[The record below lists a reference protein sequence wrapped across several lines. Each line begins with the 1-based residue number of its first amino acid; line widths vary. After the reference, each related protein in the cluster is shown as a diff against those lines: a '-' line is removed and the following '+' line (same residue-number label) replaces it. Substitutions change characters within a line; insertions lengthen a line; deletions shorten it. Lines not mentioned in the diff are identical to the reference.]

1 MRSSTPLKRRHQ
13 ALATL
18 PLTAAVS
25 AALSATATLMP
36 SVAMAQLEEVVVTAR
51 ARAESLQDVPATV
64 TAFTEGQ
71 IENMGV
77 ERAEDFVYMTPGVT
91 FVNTVEVGDSS
102 LSIRG
107 INGARDAETN
117 FAFIVDGILYTNP
130 SAFNRE
136 YPDLAQIE
144 VLKGPQGAL
153 YGRSAAAGA
162 VIMSTKR
169 PTQEMEGS
177 IKVGAAEYG
186 TVYGTAT
193 IAGPLGSDVAG
204 RLTVTSRKTDGFLEN
219 VYLNDDVVNDYEET
233 AVSGRLVFDP
243 TDTLSIDTKIRYS
256 EVSAASIA
264 FNAAFEI
271 PFFVG
276 FIDAG
281 GLGDLGVVPT
291 AAAINVNDFDFVYSP
306 NVDPENEQDTLE
318 VSVKIDKQFDSGTL
332 TAWALYSDQDQ
343 YFLADGTSGSF
354 GFYNNLAT
362 CQESA
367 AARSVFA
374 GDGTPMAQPQFNLGG
389 TPDSWLFGPYTP
401 TTCDGYQYQERNQR
415 DISFQLQW
423 TSDADQRLRWQAG
436 MYFLNIDRRVGVAQL
451 EDDGRAQLPR
461 SFVNELTDALVLDDF
476 ETTVLSGFGSINY
489 DITDRMELSFAL
501 RYDIED
507 REVSNAVPS
516 PAEGNV
522 STRID
527 YCGAFFESGCTLNGV
542 PLGGTPWN
550 PAFIDLDTG
559 AVSARVADRSKAF
572 DAIQPKLSLSYDL
585 SENTTLFGS
594 WGVGFKT
601 GGFNNLGGTEIISLF
616 LVNPDGLPVAP
627 PEIYDEET
635 SSSFE
640 VGFRSTLLDGNLQ
653 LNAAAYHTEVDD
665 MQFFEFYVGPFGLL
679 RTVES
684 IDEVTIQGFEVG
696 ASWQMTDGL
705 RLDAGYS
712 TVDGEI
718 DAMTV
723 RPYVVGNDVPN
734 AADFTAN
741 VALTW
746 DQNFGDLNLMARI
759 EYAYQGDT
767 FYHVVQGGDLDSPNG
782 FGNFEVPAV
791 LFGGLPTSF
800 GPRDISSYGVETGA
814 AGSSAD
820 YGTLGGTQVD
830 GYGITNLRVSVGG
843 ERWRVTAFARNLF
856 DEEYIAEVIMA
867 PEFGGAFVTPGAYRT
882 AGVEFQWDF

>member
-1 MRSSTPLKRRHQ
+1 MRSFTPLKRRHK

-25 AALSATATLMP
+25 AAISATATLMP

-77 ERAEDFVYMTPGVT
+77 ARAEDFVYMTPGVT
-91 FVNTVEVGDSS
+91 FVNSVEVGDSQ
-102 LSIRG
+102 LAIRG

-177 IKVGAAEYG
+177 VRVGGAEYG

-219 VYLNDDVVNDYEET
+219 VYLDDDVVNDYEEN
-233 AVSGRLVFDP
+233 AVSGRIVFDP

-256 EVSAASIA
+256 KVSAASIS
-264 FNAAFEI
+264 FNAAFEL

-276 FIDAG
+276 ALDGLQDFGVDPSAASID
-281 GLGDLGVVPT
+281 
-291 AAAINVNDFDFVYSP
+291 VNDFEWVYSP

-318 VSVKIDKQFDSGTL
+318 VSVKVDQQFDSGTL

-343 YFLADGTSGSF
+343 YFLADGTSGAF
-354 GFYNNLAT
+354 GFYNNLGH
-362 CQESA
+362 CQQTA
-367 AARSVFA
+367 AERSLFL
-374 GDGTPMAQPQFNLGG
+374 GDGTPMQQPTFNLAGFSPAG
-389 TPDSWLFGPYTP
+389 NPFFPPYSP

-451 EDDGRAQLPR
+451 EDDGRTSLPR

-516 PAEGNV
+516 PADGYV
-522 STRID
+522 STNIN
-527 YCGAFFESGCTLNGV
+527 YCGTFFEGGCTLNGA

-550 PAFIDLDTG
+550 PAFIDLSTG
-559 AVSARVADRSKAF
+559 AVSTRVADRSEEF
-572 DAIQPKLSLSYDL
+572 DAIQPKISLTYDL

-601 GGFNNLGGTEIISLF
+601 GGFNNLGGTETISLF

-627 PEIYDEET
+627 PEIYEEET

-679 RTVES
+679 RTVEG

-696 ASWQMTDGL
+696 ASWQMTDSL

-712 TVDGEI
+712 TIDGEI

-723 RPYVVGNDVPN
+723 RPYVAGNDVPN
-734 AADFTAN
+734 APEFTAN
-741 VALTW
+741 LALTW
-746 DQNFGDLNLMARI
+746 DQNFGDLNVLARI
-759 EYAYQGDT
+759 EYAYQGDV
-767 FYHVVQGGDLDSPNG
+767 FYHVVQGSDLDVPKSYDFEGLPY
-782 FGNFEVPAV
+782 EVPAV
-791 LFGGLPTSF
+791 LFGGLATSY
-800 GPRDISSYGVETGA
+800 SKTK
-814 AGSSAD
+814 
-820 YGTLGGTQVD
+820 VD
-830 GYGITNLRVSVGG
+830 AYGITNLRVGIGG
-843 ERWRVTAFARNLF
+843 EGWRVTAFARNLF
-856 DEEYIAEVIMA
+856 DEEYVGEVIMA
-867 PEFGGAFVTPGAYRT
+867 PEFGGAFVTPGTYRT
-882 AGVEFQWDF
+882 AGVEVQWDF

>member
-1 MRSSTPLKRRHQ
+1 MSRCTPRNRRRH
-13 ALATL
+13 AMATL
-18 PLTAAVS
+18 PITAAVS
-25 AALSATATLMP
+25 TALSGAALLMP
-36 SVAMAQLEEVVVTAR
+36 SVAFAQLEEVVVTAR

-64 TAFTEGQ
+64 TAFTAGQ

-77 ERAEDFVYMTPGVT
+77 ARAEDFVYMTPGVT
-91 FVNTVEVGDSS
+91 FVNSVEVGDSQ
-102 LSIRG
+102 LAIRG

-117 FAFIVDGILYTNP
+117 FAFIVDGVLYTNP

-169 PTQEMEGS
+169 PTQEREGS
-177 IKVGAAEYG
+177 IKIGAAEYG
-186 TVYGTAT
+186 TMYGTAT

-219 VYLNDDVVNDYEET
+219 VYLNDDVVNNYEET
-233 AVSGRLVFDP
+233 AVSARIVMDP
-243 TDTLSIDTKIRYS
+243 TDTLSIDTKLRYS

-264 FNAAFEI
+264 FNAAFEL

-276 FIDAG
+276 A
-281 GLGDLGVVPT
+281 LEGVTGFGVDNT
-291 AAAINVNDFDFVYSP
+291 AASIDVNDFEWVYSP
-306 NVDPENEQDTLE
+306 NVDPENEQETVE
-318 VSVKIDKQFDSGTL
+318 FSVKIDKQFESGTL

-343 YFLADGTSGSF
+343 YFLADGTSGAF
-354 GFYNNLAT
+354 GFYDALGH
-362 CQESA
+362 CQQSA
-367 AARSVFA
+367 AERSLFLGDNTA
-374 GDGTPMAQPQFNLGG
+374 MQQPTFNLDGTAAGRFL
-389 TPDSWLFGPYTP
+389 SPYSP
-401 TTCDGYQYQERNQR
+401 TRCDGYQYQERNQR

-451 EDDGRAQLPR
+451 EDDGRAELPR
-461 SFVNELTDALVLDDF
+461 SFINELTDALVLDDF

-489 DITDRMELSFAL
+489 DITDRMELSLAL

-507 REVSNAVPS
+507 REVRNAVPS
-516 PAEGNV
+516 PADGYV
-522 STRID
+522 STNIN
-527 YCGAFFESGCTLNGV
+527 YCGQFFEGGCTLNGA

-550 PAFIDLDTG
+550 PAFIDLESG
-559 AVSARVADRSKAF
+559 AVSARVADRSEEF
-572 DAIQPKLSLSYDL
+572 DAIQPKISLTYDL
-585 SENTTLFGS
+585 SDSTTLFGS

-601 GGFNNLGGTEIISLF
+601 GGFNNLGGTETISLF

-627 PEIYDEET
+627 PEIYEEET

-640 VGFRSTLLDGNLQ
+640 VGFRSTLFNGNLQ

-679 RTVES
+679 RTVEG
-684 IDEVTIQGFEVG
+684 IDEVTIQGFEIG
-696 ASWQMTDGL
+696 GSWQMTDGL

-712 TVDGEI
+712 TIDGEI

-723 RPYVVGNDVPN
+723 RPYVAGNDVPN
-734 AADFTAN
+734 APEFTAN

-746 DQNFGDLNLMARI
+746 DQDFGNLNLLARI
-759 EYAYQGDT
+759 EYAYQGDV
-767 FYHVVQGGDLDSPNG
+767 FYHVVQGGDLDVPKSYDFEGLPY
-782 FGNFEVPAV
+782 EVPAV
-791 LFGGLPTSF
+791 LFGGLATSY
-800 GPRDISSYGVETGA
+800 SKTK
-814 AGSSAD
+814 
-820 YGTLGGTQVD
+820 VD
-830 GYGITNLRVSVGG
+830 AYGITNLRVGIGSD
-843 ERWRVTAFARNLF
+843 RWRITAFARNLF
-856 DEEYIAEVIMA
+856 DEEYVGEVIMA
-867 PEFGGAFVTPGAYRT
+867 PEFGGAFVTPGTYRT

>member
-1 MRSSTPLKRRHQ
+1 MRSSTPLNRRRQ
-13 ALATL
+13 LLATL
-18 PLTAAVS
+18 PLSAAVS
-25 AALSATATLMP
+25 AALSTSALLLP
-36 SVAMAQLEEVVVTAR
+36 SVASAQLEEVVVTAR

-77 ERAEDFVYMTPGVT
+77 ARAEDFVYMTPGVT
-91 FVNTVEVGDSS
+91 FVNSVEVGDSQ
-102 LSIRG
+102 LAIRG

-117 FAFIVDGILYTNP
+117 FAFIVDGVLYTNP

-186 TVYGTAT
+186 TMYGTAT

-233 AVSGRLVFDP
+233 AVSGRIVFDP

-256 EVSAASIA
+256 EVSAASIS
-264 FNAAFEI
+264 FNAAFEL

-276 FIDAG
+276 A
-281 GLGDLGVVPT
+281 LEGVTGFGVDNT
-291 AAAINVNDFDFVYSP
+291 AASIDVNDFEWVYSP

-318 VSVKIDKQFDSGTL
+318 VSVKVDKEFDTGTL

-343 YFLADGTSGSF
+343 YFLADGTSGAF
-354 GFYNNLAT
+354 GFYDNLGH
-362 CQESA
+362 CQQSA
-367 AARSVFA
+367 ADRSIFN
-374 GDGTPMAQPQFNLGG
+374 GDSTPMQQPTFNLDGTAAGRFLP
-389 TPDSWLFGPYTP
+389 PYSP

-476 ETTVLSGFGSINY
+476 ETTVLSAFGSVNY

-516 PAEGNV
+516 PADGYV
-522 STRID
+522 STNID
-527 YCGAFFESGCTLNGV
+527 YCGTFFEGGCTLNGA

-550 PAFIDLDTG
+550 PAFIDLSTG
-559 AVSARVADRSKAF
+559 AVSARVADRSEEF
-572 DAIQPKLSLSYDL
+572 DAIQPKLSLTYDL
-585 SENTTLFGS
+585 TENTTLFGS

-601 GGFNNLGGTEIISLF
+601 GGFNNLGGTETISLF

-627 PEIYDEET
+627 PEIYEEET

-679 RTVES
+679 RTVEG

-696 ASWQMTDGL
+696 ATWQMTDGL

-712 TVDGEI
+712 TIDGEI

-723 RPYVVGNDVPN
+723 RPYVAGNDVPN
-734 AADFTAN
+734 APEFTAN
-741 VALTW
+741 LALTW
-746 DQNFGDLNLMARI
+746 DQNFGDLNVMARI
-759 EYAYQGDT
+759 EYAYQGDV
-767 FYHVVQGGDLDSPNG
+767 FYHVVQGSDLDVPKSYDFEGLPY
-782 FGNFEVPAV
+782 EVPAV
-791 LFGGLPTSF
+791 LFGGLATSY
-800 GPRDISSYGVETGA
+800 SKTK
-814 AGSSAD
+814 
-820 YGTLGGTQVD
+820 VD
-830 GYGITNLRVSVGG
+830 AYGITNLRVGVGG
-843 ERWRVTAFARNLF
+843 ERWKVTAFARNLF
-856 DEEYIAEVIMA
+856 DEEYVGEVIMA
-867 PEFGGAFVTPGAYRT
+867 PEFGGAFVTPGTYRT

>member
-1 MRSSTPLKRRHQ
+1 MRSSTPLNRRRQ
-13 ALATL
+13 LLATL
-18 PLTAAVS
+18 PLSAAVS
-25 AALSATATLMP
+25 AALSTSALLLP
-36 SVAMAQLEEVVVTAR
+36 SVASAQLEEVVVTAR

-77 ERAEDFVYMTPGVT
+77 ERAEDFIYMTPGVT

-117 FAFIVDGILYTNP
+117 FAFIVDGVLYTNP

-144 VLKGPQGAL
+144 ILKGPQGAL

-186 TVYGTAT
+186 TMYGTAT

-233 AVSGRLVFDP
+233 AVSGRIVFDP

-264 FNAAFEI
+264 FNAAFEL

-276 FIDAG
+276 A
-281 GLGDLGVVPT
+281 LEGVTGFGVDNT
-291 AAAINVNDFDFVYSP
+291 AASIDVNDFEWVYSP

-318 VSVKIDKQFDSGTL
+318 VSVKVDKEFDTGTL

-343 YFLADGTSGSF
+343 YFLADGTSGAF
-354 GFYNNLAT
+354 GFYDNLGH
-362 CQESA
+362 CQQSA
-367 AARSVFA
+367 AARSLFL
-374 GDGTPMAQPQFNLGG
+374 GDNTPMQQPTFNLDGTAAGRFLP
-389 TPDSWLFGPYTP
+389 PYSP

-489 DITDRMELSFAL
+489 DITDRMELSFAV

-516 PAEGNV
+516 PAEGNF

-527 YCGAFFESGCTLNGV
+527 YCGIFFEGGCTLNGT

-550 PAFIDLDTG
+550 PAFIDLSTG
-559 AVSARVADRSKAF
+559 AVSARVADRSEEF
-572 DAIQPKLSLSYDL
+572 DAIQPKISLSYDL
-585 SENTTLFGS
+585 SDNTTLFGS

-627 PEIYDEET
+627 PEIYEEET
-635 SSSFE
+635 SNSFE
-640 VGFRSTLLDGNLQ
+640 VGFRSTLLNGNLQ

-734 AADFTAN
+734 AAEFTAN
-741 VALTW
+741 LALTW
-746 DQNFGDLNLMARI
+746 DQNFGDLNLMARL
-759 EYAYQGDT
+759 EYAYQGDI
-767 FYHVVQGGDLDSPNG
+767 FYHVVQGSDLDVPKSYDFEGLPY
-782 FGNFEVPAV
+782 EVPAM
-791 LFGGLPTSF
+791 LFGGLATSY
-800 GPRDISSYGVETGA
+800 SKTK
-814 AGSSAD
+814 
-820 YGTLGGTQVD
+820 VD
-830 GYGITNLRVSVGG
+830 GYGITNLRVGVGG

-856 DEEYIAEVIMA
+856 DEEYVAEVIMA

>member
-1 MRSSTPLKRRHQ
+1 MRSCTPRNRRQ
-13 ALATL
+13 YAMATL
-18 PLTAAVS
+18 PITAAVS
-25 AALSATATLMP
+25 AALSGAALLMP
-36 SVAMAQLEEVVVTAR
+36 SVASAQLEEVVVTAR

-64 TAFTEGQ
+64 TAFTAGQ
-71 IENMGV
+71 IENMGIA
-77 ERAEDFVYMTPGVT
+77 RAEDFVYMTPGVT
-91 FVNTVEVGDSS
+91 FVNSVEVGDSQ
-102 LSIRG
+102 LAIRG

-117 FAFIVDGILYTNP
+117 FAFIVDGVLYTNP

-186 TVYGTAT
+186 TMYGTAT

-233 AVSGRLVFDP
+233 SVSARIVMDP
-243 TDTLSIDTKIRYS
+243 TDTLSIDTKLRYS

-264 FNAAFEI
+264 FNAAFEL

-276 FIDAG
+276 A
-281 GLGDLGVVPT
+281 LEGVTGFGVDNT
-291 AAAINVNDFDFVYSP
+291 AASVDVNDFEWVYSP
-306 NVDPENEQDTLE
+306 NVDPENEQETVE
-318 VSVKIDKQFDSGTL
+318 FSIKVDKQLESGTL

-343 YFLADGTSGSF
+343 YFLADGTSGAF
-354 GFYNNLAT
+354 GFYDALGH
-362 CQESA
+362 CQQSA
-367 AARSVFA
+367 ADRSLFLGDNTA
-374 GDGTPMAQPQFNLGG
+374 MQQPTFNLDGTAAGRFLP
-389 TPDSWLFGPYTP
+389 PYSP

-415 DISFQLQW
+415 DISFQLQY

-476 ETTVLSGFGSINY
+476 ETTVLSGFGSINF
-489 DITDRMELSFAL
+489 DVTDRMELSLAL

-507 REVSNAVPS
+507 REVRNAVPS
-516 PAEGNV
+516 PADGNV
-522 STRID
+522 STNIN
-527 YCGAFFESGCTLNGV
+527 YCSTFFEGGCTLNGV

-550 PAFIDLDTG
+550 PAFIDLSTG
-559 AVSARVADRSKAF
+559 AVSARVADRSEEF
-572 DAIQPKLSLSYDL
+572 DAVQPKVSLTYDL
-585 SENTTLFGS
+585 SDSTTLFGS

-601 GGFNNLGGTEIISLF
+601 GGFNNLGGTETISLF

-627 PEIYDEET
+627 PEVYEEET

-640 VGFRSTLLDGNLQ
+640 VGFRSTLFNGNLQ

-679 RTVES
+679 RTVEG
-684 IDEVTIQGFEVG
+684 IDEVTIQGFEIG
-696 ASWQMTDGL
+696 GSWQMTDGL

-712 TVDGEI
+712 TIDGEI

-723 RPYVVGNDVPN
+723 RPYVAGNEVPN
-734 AADFTAN
+734 APEFTAN
-741 VALTW
+741 LALTW
-746 DQNFGDLNLMARI
+746 DQDFGNLNLLARI
-759 EYAYQGDT
+759 EYAYQGDV
-767 FYHVVQGGDLDSPNG
+767 FYHVVQGGDLDVPKSYDFEGLPY
-782 FGNFEVPAV
+782 EVPAV
-791 LFGGLPTSF
+791 LFGGLGTSF
-800 GPRDISSYGVETGA
+800 SKTK
-814 AGSSAD
+814 
-820 YGTLGGTQVD
+820 VD
-830 GYGITNLRVSVGG
+830 AYGITNLRVGIGSD
-843 ERWRVTAFARNLF
+843 RWRVTAFARNLF
-856 DEEYIAEVIMA
+856 DEEYVGEVIMA
-867 PEFGGAFVTPGAYRT
+867 PEFGGAFVTPGTYRT

>member
-1 MRSSTPLKRRHQ
+1 MRSCIPTHRRRQ
-13 ALATL
+13 VLATL
-18 PLTAAVS
+18 PITAAVS
-25 AALSATATLMP
+25 AALSTAALLMP
-36 SVAMAQLEEVVVTAR
+36 SVASAQLEEVVVTAR

-64 TAFTEGQ
+64 TAFTAGQ
-71 IENMGV
+71 IANMGV
-77 ERAEDFVYMTPGVT
+77 ERAEDFIYMTPGVT

-117 FAFIVDGILYTNP
+117 FAFIVDGVLYTNP

-169 PTQEMEGS
+169 PTQEFEGS
-177 IKVGAAEYG
+177 VKVGAAEYG

-193 IAGPLGSDVAG
+193 IAGSLGSDTAG
-204 RLTVTSRKTDGFLEN
+204 RLTLTHRATDGFLEN
-219 VYLNDDVVNDYEET
+219 VYLNDDVVNDYSET
-233 AVSGRLVFDP
+233 AMSARIVMDP
-243 TDTLSIDTKIRYS
+243 TDTLSIDAKLRYS

-264 FNAAFEI
+264 FNAAYEVPI
-271 PFFVG
+271 FVG
-276 FIDAG
+276 ALAG
-281 GLGDLGVVPT
+281 LTGFGVDNT
-291 AAAINVNDFDFVYSP
+291 AASIDVNDFEFVYSP
-306 NVDPENEQDTLE
+306 NVDPENEQETVE
-318 VSVKIDKQFDSGTL
+318 FSVKVDKQFDSGTM

-343 YFLADGTSGSF
+343 YFLADGTSGAF
-354 GFYNNLAT
+354 GFYDNLSH

-367 AARSVFA
+367 AARSLFL
-374 GDGTPMAQPQFNLGG
+374 GDNTPMQQPTFNLDGTAAGRFLP
-389 TPDSWLFGPYTP
+389 PYSP

-423 TSDADQRLRWQAG
+423 TSNADQRLRWQAG

-451 EDDGRAQLPR
+451 EDNGSGQLPR
-461 SFVNELTDALVLDDF
+461 SFVNQFTDALVLDDF

-489 DITDRMELSFAL
+489 DITDRMELSVAL
-501 RYDIED
+501 RYDVED
-507 REVSNAVPS
+507 REVTNAVPS
-516 PAEGNV
+516 PADGYV
-522 STRID
+522 STRIN
-527 YCGAFFESGCTLNGV
+527 YCGAFFEGGCTLNGA

-550 PAFIDLDTG
+550 PAFIDLETG
-559 AVSARVADRSKAF
+559 AVSARVDKRSEEF
-572 DAIQPKLSLSYDL
+572 DALQPKISLSYDL
-585 SENTTLFGS
+585 SDNTTLFGS

-653 LNAAAYHTEVDD
+653 LNAAAFHTEVDD

-705 RLDAGYS
+705 RVDAGYS
-712 TVDGEI
+712 TIDGEI
-718 DAMTV
+718 YAMTV
-723 RPYVVGNDVPN
+723 RPYVAGNDVPN
-734 AADFTAN
+734 AAEFTAN
-741 VALTW
+741 LALTW
-746 DQNFGDLNLMARI
+746 DQNIGNLNLMARI
-759 EYAYQGDT
+759 EYAYQGDIS
-767 FYHVVQGGDLDSPNG
+767 YHVVQGSDLDVPKSYDFEGLPY
-782 FGNFEVPAV
+782 EVPAM
-791 LFGGLPTSF
+791 LFGGIGTSF
-800 GPRDISSYGVETGA
+800 SKTK
-814 AGSSAD
+814 
-820 YGTLGGTQVD
+820 VD
-830 GYGITNLRVSVGG
+830 GYGITNLRVGIGG

-882 AGVEFQWDF
+882 AGVEVQWDF

>member
-1 MRSSTPLKRRHQ
+1 MRSTPLSRRRQ
-13 ALATL
+13 ALATI

-25 AALSATATLMP
+25 AALSTSALLLPSTA
-36 SVAMAQLEEVVVTAR
+36 SAQLEEVVVTAR

-71 IENMGV
+71 IQNMGV

-117 FAFIVDGILYTNP
+117 FAFIVDGVLYTNP

-193 IAGPLGSDVAG
+193 IAGPLGDDIAG

-219 VYLNDDVVNDYEET
+219 IYLNDDVVNDYEET
-233 AVSGRLVFDP
+233 AISGRLVFDP
-243 TDTLSIDTKIRYS
+243 TDTLSIDTKIRFS
-256 EVSAASIA
+256 KVSAASIA
-264 FNAAFEI
+264 FNAAFEL

-276 FIDAG
+276 ALDGLQAFGVDPSAASID
-281 GLGDLGVVPT
+281 
-291 AAAINVNDFDFVYSP
+291 VNDFEFVYSP

-318 VSVKIDKQFDSGTL
+318 VSVKVDKQFDTGTL

-343 YFLADGTSGSF
+343 HFLADGTSGAF
-354 GFYNNLAT
+354 GFYDNLGH
-362 CQESA
+362 CQQTA
-367 AARSVFA
+367 AARSIFLGDA
-374 GDGTPMAQPQFNLGG
+374 TAMQQPTFNLDGTAAGRFLP
-389 TPDSWLFGPYTP
+389 PYSP

-415 DISFQLQW
+415 DLSFQLQW

-436 MYFLNIDRRVGVAQL
+436 MYFLNIERRVGVAQL
-451 EDDGRAQLPR
+451 EDDGRANLPR

-476 ETTVLSGFGSINY
+476 ETTVLSGFGSIAY
-489 DITDRMELSFAL
+489 DLTDRMELSVAL
-501 RYDIED
+501 RYDVED
-507 REVSNAVPS
+507 REVQNAVPS
-516 PAEGNV
+516 PADGYF

-527 YCGAFFESGCTLNGV
+527 YCGSFFEGGCTLNGA

-550 PAFIDLDTG
+550 PAFIDLSTG
-559 AVSARVADRSKAF
+559 AVSARVDKRSKEF
-572 DAIQPKLSLSYDL
+572 DALQPKISLTYDL

-616 LVNPDGLPVAP
+616 LVNPDGLPTAP
-627 PEIYDEET
+627 PEIYEEET

-679 RTVES
+679 RTVEG

-712 TVDGEI
+712 TIDGEI

-723 RPYVVGNDVPN
+723 RPYVAGNDVPN
-734 AADFTAN
+734 AAEFTAN

-746 DQNFGDLNLMARI
+746 DQNFGNLNLMARL
-759 EYAYQGDT
+759 EYAYQGDI
-767 FYHVVQGGDLDSPNG
+767 FYHVVQGSDLDVPKSYDFEGLPY
-782 FGNFEVPAV
+782 EVPAT
-791 LFGGLPTSF
+791 LFGGLATSY
-800 GPRDISSYGVETGA
+800 SKTK
-814 AGSSAD
+814 
-820 YGTLGGTQVD
+820 VD
-830 GYGITNLRVSVGG
+830 GYGITNLRVGVGG
-843 ERWRVTAFARNLF
+843 DRWRVTAFARNLF
-856 DEEYIAEVIMA
+856 DEEFIAEVIMA

>member
-1 MRSSTPLKRRHQ
+1 MRSCTPTHSRRQ
-13 ALATL
+13 VLATL

-25 AALSATATLMP
+25 AALSTAVLLMP
-36 SVAMAQLEEVVVTAR
+36 SVASAQLEEVVVTAR

-71 IENMGV
+71 IANMGV
-77 ERAEDFVYMTPGVT
+77 ERAEDFIYMTPGVT

-117 FAFIVDGILYTNP
+117 FAFIVDGVLYTNP

-169 PTQEMEGS
+169 PTQEFEGS
-177 IKVGAAEYG
+177 VKVGAAEYG

-193 IAGPLGSDVAG
+193 IAGSLGSDAAG
-204 RLTVTSRKTDGFLEN
+204 RLTVTHRATDGFLEN
-219 VYLNDDVVNDYEET
+219 VYLNDDVVNDYTET
-233 AVSGRLVFDP
+233 AMSARIVMDP
-243 TDTLSIDTKIRYS
+243 TDTLSIDAKLRYS

-264 FNAAFEI
+264 FNAAYEVPI
-271 PFFVG
+271 FVG
-276 FIDAG
+276 ALAG
-281 GLGDLGVVPT
+281 LTGFGVDNT
-291 AAAINVNDFDFVYSP
+291 AASIDVNDFEFVYSP
-306 NVDPENEQDTLE
+306 NVDPENEQETVE
-318 VSVKIDKQFDSGTL
+318 FSVKIDKQFDTGTM

-343 YFLADGTSGSF
+343 YFLADGTSGAF
-354 GFYNNLAT
+354 GFYDNLSH

-367 AARSVFA
+367 AARSLFL
-374 GDGTPMAQPQFNLGG
+374 GDNTPMQQPTFNLDGTAAGRFLP
-389 TPDSWLFGPYTP
+389 PYSP

-451 EDDGRAQLPR
+451 EDNGSGQLPR
-461 SFVNELTDALVLDDF
+461 SFVNQYTDALVLDDF
-476 ETTVLSGFGSINY
+476 DTTVLSGFGSINY
-489 DITDRMELSFAL
+489 DVTDRMELSIAL
-501 RYDIED
+501 RYDVED
-507 REVSNAVPS
+507 REVTNAVPS
-516 PAEGNV
+516 PADGYV
-522 STRID
+522 STRIN
-527 YCGAFFESGCTLNGV
+527 YCGAFFEGGCTLNGA

-550 PAFIDLDTG
+550 PAFIDLETG
-559 AVSARVADRSKAF
+559 AVSARVDKRSKEF
-572 DAIQPKLSLSYDL
+572 DALQPKISLSYDL

-627 PEIYDEET
+627 PEIYEEET

-712 TVDGEI
+712 TIDGEI

-723 RPYVVGNDVPN
+723 RPYVAGNDVPN
-734 AADFTAN
+734 AAEFTAN
-741 VALTW
+741 LALTW
-746 DQNFGDLNLMARI
+746 DQNIGNLNLMARI
-759 EYAYQGDT
+759 EYAYQGDIS
-767 FYHVVQGGDLDSPNG
+767 YHVVQGSDLDVPKSYDFEGLPY
-782 FGNFEVPAV
+782 EVPAM
-791 LFGGLPTSF
+791 LFGGIGTSF
-800 GPRDISSYGVETGA
+800 SNTK
-814 AGSSAD
+814 
-820 YGTLGGTQVD
+820 VD
-830 GYGITNLRVSVGG
+830 GYGITNLRVGIGG

-856 DEEYIAEVIMA
+856 DEEYVAEVIMA
-867 PEFGGAFVTPGAYRT
+867 PEFGGAFVTPGTYRT
-882 AGVEFQWDF
+882 AGVEAQWDF

>member
-1 MRSSTPLKRRHQ
+1 MSRCTPRNRRRH
-13 ALATL
+13 AVATL
-18 PLTAAVS
+18 PITAAVS
-25 AALSATATLMP
+25 AALSGAALLMP
-36 SVAMAQLEEVVVTAR
+36 SVASAQLEEVVVTAR

-64 TAFTEGQ
+64 TAFTAGQ
-71 IENMGV
+71 IENMGIA
-77 ERAEDFVYMTPGVT
+77 RAEDFVYMTPGVT
-91 FVNTVEVGDSS
+91 FVNSVEVGDSQ
-102 LSIRG
+102 LAIRG

-117 FAFIVDGILYTNP
+117 FAFIVDGVLYTNP

-177 IKVGAAEYG
+177 VKVGAAEYG
-186 TVYGTAT
+186 TMYGTAT

-233 AVSGRLVFDP
+233 SVSARIVMDP
-243 TDTLSIDTKIRYS
+243 TDTMSIDTKLRYS
-256 EVSAASIA
+256 EVSAASIS
-264 FNAAFEI
+264 FNAAFEL
-271 PFFVG
+271 PFYVG
-276 FIDAG
+276 ALAG
-281 GLGDLGVVPT
+281 LQDFGVDNT
-291 AAAINVNDFDFVYSP
+291 AAAVDVNEFEWVYSP
-306 NVDPENEQDTLE
+306 NVDPENEQETVE
-318 VSVKIDKQFDSGTL
+318 FSIKVDKQLESGTL

-343 YFLADGTSGSF
+343 YFLADGTSGAF
-354 GFYNNLAT
+354 GFYNNLDH
-362 CQESA
+362 CQQTA
-367 AARSVFA
+367 ADRSLFL
-374 GDGTPMAQPQFNLGG
+374 GDNTPMQQPTFNLDGTAAGRFLP
-389 TPDSWLFGPYTP
+389 PYSP

-415 DISFQLQW
+415 DISFQLQY

-476 ETTVLSGFGSINY
+476 ETTVLSGFGSINF
-489 DITDRMELSFAL
+489 DVTDRMELSFAL

-507 REVSNAVPS
+507 REVRNAVPS
-516 PAEGNV
+516 PADGNV
-522 STRID
+522 STNIN
-527 YCGAFFESGCTLNGV
+527 YCSTFFEGGCTLNGA

-550 PAFIDLDTG
+550 PAFIDLSTG
-559 AVSARVADRSKAF
+559 AVSARVADRSEEF
-572 DAIQPKLSLSYDL
+572 DAVQPKVSLTYDL
-585 SENTTLFGS
+585 SDSTTLFGS

-601 GGFNNLGGTEIISLF
+601 GGFNNLGGTETISLF

-627 PEIYDEET
+627 PEVYEEET

-640 VGFRSTLLDGNLQ
+640 VGFRSTLFNGNLQ

-679 RTVES
+679 RTVEG
-684 IDEVTIQGFEVG
+684 IDEVTIQGFEIG
-696 ASWQMTDGL
+696 GSWQMTDGL

-712 TVDGEI
+712 TIDGEI

-723 RPYVVGNDVPN
+723 RPYVAGNDVPN
-734 AADFTAN
+734 APEFTAN
-741 VALTW
+741 LALTW
-746 DQNFGDLNLMARI
+746 DQDFGNLNLLARI
-759 EYAYQGDT
+759 EYAYQGDV
-767 FYHVVQGGDLDSPNG
+767 FYHVVQGGDLDVPKSYDFEGLPY
-782 FGNFEVPAV
+782 EVPAV
-791 LFGGLPTSF
+791 LFGGLGTSF
-800 GPRDISSYGVETGA
+800 SKTK
-814 AGSSAD
+814 
-820 YGTLGGTQVD
+820 VD
-830 GYGITNLRVSVGG
+830 AYGITNLRVGIGSD
-843 ERWRVTAFARNLF
+843 RWRVTAFARNLF
-856 DEEYIAEVIMA
+856 DEEYVGEVIMA
-867 PEFGGAFVTPGAYRT
+867 PEFGGAFVTPGTYRT

>member
-1 MRSSTPLKRRHQ
+1 MRSCTPTHRRRQ
-13 ALATL
+13 VLATL

-25 AALSATATLMP
+25 AALSTAALLMP
-36 SVAMAQLEEVVVTAR
+36 SVASAQLEEVVVTAR

-64 TAFTEGQ
+64 TAFTAGQ
-71 IENMGV
+71 IANMGV
-77 ERAEDFVYMTPGVT
+77 ERAEDFIYMTPGVT

-117 FAFIVDGILYTNP
+117 FAFIVDGVLYTNP

-169 PTQEMEGS
+169 PTQEFEGS
-177 IKVGAAEYG
+177 VKVGAAEYG

-193 IAGPLGSDVAG
+193 IAGSLGSDTAG
-204 RLTVTSRKTDGFLEN
+204 RLTLTHRATDGFLEN
-219 VYLNDDVVNDYEET
+219 VYLNDDVVNDYSET
-233 AVSGRLVFDP
+233 AMSARIVMDP
-243 TDTLSIDTKIRYS
+243 TDTLSIDAKLRYS

-264 FNAAFEI
+264 FNAAYEVPI
-271 PFFVG
+271 FVG
-276 FIDAG
+276 ALAG
-281 GLGDLGVVPT
+281 LTGFGVDNT
-291 AAAINVNDFDFVYSP
+291 AASIDVNDFEFVYSP
-306 NVDPENEQDTLE
+306 NVDPENEQETVE
-318 VSVKIDKQFDSGTL
+318 FSVKVDKQFDSGTM

-343 YFLADGTSGSF
+343 YFLADGTSGAF
-354 GFYNNLAT
+354 GFYDNLSH

-367 AARSVFA
+367 AARSLFL
-374 GDGTPMAQPQFNLGG
+374 GDNTPMQQPTFNLDGTAAGRFLP
-389 TPDSWLFGPYTP
+389 PYSP

-423 TSDADQRLRWQAG
+423 TSNADQRLRWQAG

-451 EDDGRAQLPR
+451 EDNGSGQLPR
-461 SFVNELTDALVLDDF
+461 SFVNQFTDALVLDDF

-489 DITDRMELSFAL
+489 DITDRMELSVAL
-501 RYDIED
+501 RYDVED
-507 REVSNAVPS
+507 REVTNAVPS
-516 PAEGNV
+516 PADGYV
-522 STRID
+522 STRIN
-527 YCGAFFESGCTLNGV
+527 YCGAFFEGGCTLNGA

-550 PAFIDLDTG
+550 PAFIDLETG
-559 AVSARVADRSKAF
+559 AVSARVDKRSEEF
-572 DAIQPKLSLSYDL
+572 DALQPKISLSYDL
-585 SENTTLFGS
+585 SDNTTLFGS

-653 LNAAAYHTEVDD
+653 LNAAAFHTEVDD

-705 RLDAGYS
+705 RVDAGYS
-712 TVDGEI
+712 TIDGEI

-723 RPYVVGNDVPN
+723 RPYVAGNDVPN
-734 AADFTAN
+734 AAEFTAN
-741 VALTW
+741 LALTW
-746 DQNFGDLNLMARI
+746 DQNIGNLNLMARI
-759 EYAYQGDT
+759 EYAYQGDIS
-767 FYHVVQGGDLDSPNG
+767 YHVVQGSDLDVPKSYDFEGLPY
-782 FGNFEVPAV
+782 EVPAM
-791 LFGGLPTSF
+791 LFGGIGTSF
-800 GPRDISSYGVETGA
+800 SKTK
-814 AGSSAD
+814 
-820 YGTLGGTQVD
+820 VD
-830 GYGITNLRVSVGG
+830 GYGITNLRVGIGG

-882 AGVEFQWDF
+882 AGVEVQWDF

>member
-1 MRSSTPLKRRHQ
+1 MRSFTPLKRRHK

-25 AALSATATLMP
+25 AAISTTATLMP

-276 FIDAG
+276 A
-281 GLGDLGVVPT
+281 LQPVADLGVGIDNT
-291 AAAINVNDFDFVYSP
+291 AASIDVNDFNFVYSP

-318 VSVKIDKQFDSGTL
+318 VSVKVDKQFDSGTL

-343 YFLADGTSGSF
+343 YFLADGTSGAF
-354 GFYNNLAT
+354 GFYNNLDH
-362 CQESA
+362 CQETA
-367 AARSVFA
+367 LARSIFA
-374 GDGTPMAQPQFNLGG
+374 GDGTPMQAPTFNLAGFSPAG
-389 TPDSWLFGPYTP
+389 DPFFPPYSP

-516 PAEGNV
+516 PADGYV
-522 STRID
+522 STRIN
-527 YCGAFFESGCTLNGV
+527 YCGTFFEGGCTLNGA
-542 PLGGTPWN
+542 PLPGTPWN
-550 PAFIDLDTG
+550 PAFIDLSTG
-559 AVSARVADRSKAF
+559 AVSARVADRSEEF
-572 DAIQPKLSLSYDL
+572 DAIQPKVSLTYDL
-585 SENTTLFGS
+585 SDNTTLFGS

-601 GGFNNLGGTEIISLF
+601 GGFNNLGGTETISLF

-627 PEIYDEET
+627 PEIYEEET

-640 VGFRSTLLDGNLQ
+640 VGFRTTLLNGNLQ
-653 LNAAAYHTEVDD
+653 LNGAAYHTEVED

-679 RTVES
+679 RTVEG
-684 IDEVTIQGFEVG
+684 IDEVTIQGFELG
-696 ASWQMTDGL
+696 GSWQMTDGL

-718 DAMTV
+718 DEMTV

-734 AADFTAN
+734 AAEFTAN

-746 DQNFGDLNLMARI
+746 DQNFGDLNLLARI
-759 EYAYQGDT
+759 EYAYQGDI
-767 FYHVVQGGDLDSPNG
+767 FYHVVQGGDLDSVGANG
-782 FGNFEVPAV
+782 TNEVPAK
-791 LFGGLPTSF
+791 LFFGLPTS
-800 GPRDISSYGVETGA
+800 YEKTK
-814 AGSSAD
+814 
-820 YGTLGGTQVD
+820 VD
-830 GYGITNLRVSVGG
+830 GYGITNLRVGIGG

-856 DEEYIAEVIMA
+856 DEEFIAEVIMA

>member
-1 MRSSTPLKRRHQ
+1 
-13 ALATL
+13 
-18 PLTAAVS
+18 
-25 AALSATATLMP
+25 MP
-36 SVAMAQLEEVVVTAR
+36 SVASAQLEEVVVTAR

-64 TAFTEGQ
+64 TAFTAGQ
-71 IENMGV
+71 IANMGV
-77 ERAEDFVYMTPGVT
+77 ERAEDFIYMTPGVT

-117 FAFIVDGILYTNP
+117 FAFIVDGVLYTNP

-169 PTQEMEGS
+169 PTQEFEGS
-177 IKVGAAEYG
+177 VKVGAAEYG

-193 IAGPLGSDVAG
+193 IAGSLGSDTAG
-204 RLTVTSRKTDGFLEN
+204 RLTLTHRATDGFLEN
-219 VYLNDDVVNDYEET
+219 VYLNDDVVNDYSET
-233 AVSGRLVFDP
+233 AMSARIVMDP
-243 TDTLSIDTKIRYS
+243 TDTLSIDAKLRYS

-264 FNAAFEI
+264 FNAAYEVPI
-271 PFFVG
+271 FVG
-276 FIDAG
+276 ALAG
-281 GLGDLGVVPT
+281 LTGFGVDNT
-291 AAAINVNDFDFVYSP
+291 AASIDVNDFEFVYSP
-306 NVDPENEQDTLE
+306 NVDPENEQETVE
-318 VSVKIDKQFDSGTL
+318 FSVKVDKQFDSGTM

-343 YFLADGTSGSF
+343 YFLADGTSGAF
-354 GFYNNLAT
+354 GFYDNLSH

-367 AARSVFA
+367 AARSLFL
-374 GDGTPMAQPQFNLGG
+374 GDNTPMQQPTFNLDGTAAGRFLP
-389 TPDSWLFGPYTP
+389 PYSP

-423 TSDADQRLRWQAG
+423 TSNADQRLRWQAG

-451 EDDGRAQLPR
+451 EDNGSGQLPR
-461 SFVNELTDALVLDDF
+461 SFVNQFTDALVLDDF

-489 DITDRMELSFAL
+489 DITDRMELSVAL
-501 RYDIED
+501 RYDVED
-507 REVSNAVPS
+507 REVTNAVPS
-516 PAEGNV
+516 PADGYV
-522 STRID
+522 STRIN
-527 YCGAFFESGCTLNGV
+527 YCGAFFEGGCTLNGA

-550 PAFIDLDTG
+550 PAFIDLETG
-559 AVSARVADRSKAF
+559 AVSARVDKRSEEF
-572 DAIQPKLSLSYDL
+572 DALQPKISLSYDL
-585 SENTTLFGS
+585 SDNTTLFGS

-627 PEIYDEET
+627 PEIYEEET

-653 LNAAAYHTEVDD
+653 LNAAAFHTEVDD

-705 RLDAGYS
+705 RVDAGYS
-712 TVDGEI
+712 TIDGEI

-723 RPYVVGNDVPN
+723 RPYVAGNDVPN
-734 AADFTAN
+734 AAEFTAN
-741 VALTW
+741 LALTW
-746 DQNFGDLNLMARI
+746 DQNIGNLNLMARI
-759 EYAYQGDT
+759 EYAYQGDIS
-767 FYHVVQGGDLDSPNG
+767 YHVVQGSDLDVPKSYDFEGLPY
-782 FGNFEVPAV
+782 EVPAM
-791 LFGGLPTSF
+791 LFGGIGTSF
-800 GPRDISSYGVETGA
+800 SKTK
-814 AGSSAD
+814 
-820 YGTLGGTQVD
+820 VD
-830 GYGITNLRVSVGG
+830 GYGITNLRVGIGG

-882 AGVEFQWDF
+882 AGVEVQWDF

>member
-1 MRSSTPLKRRHQ
+1 MRSFTPLKRRHK

-25 AALSATATLMP
+25 AAISATATLMP

-233 AVSGRLVFDP
+233 AISGRLVFDP

-276 FIDAG
+276 A
-281 GLGDLGVVPT
+281 LQPVADLGVGIDNT
-291 AAAINVNDFDFVYSP
+291 AASIDVNDFNFVYSP

-318 VSVKIDKQFDSGTL
+318 VSVKVDKQFDSGTL

-343 YFLADGTSGSF
+343 YFLADGTSGAF
-354 GFYNNLAT
+354 GFYNNLGH
-362 CQESA
+362 CQETA
-367 AARSVFA
+367 LARSIFA
-374 GDGTPMAQPQFNLGG
+374 GDGTPMQAPTFNLAGFSPAG
-389 TPDSWLFGPYTP
+389 DPFFPPYSP

-516 PAEGNV
+516 PADGYV
-522 STRID
+522 STRIN
-527 YCGAFFESGCTLNGV
+527 YCGTFFEGGCTLNGA
-542 PLGGTPWN
+542 PLPGTPWN
-550 PAFIDLDTG
+550 PAFIDLSTG
-559 AVSARVADRSKAF
+559 EVSARVADRSEEF
-572 DAIQPKLSLSYDL
+572 DAIQPKVSLTYDL

-601 GGFNNLGGTEIISLF
+601 GGFNNLGGTETISLF

-627 PEIYDEET
+627 PEIYEEET

-640 VGFRSTLLDGNLQ
+640 VGFRTTLLNGNLQ
-653 LNAAAYHTEVDD
+653 MNGAAYHTEVED

-679 RTVES
+679 RTVEG
-684 IDEVTIQGFEVG
+684 IDEVTIQGFELG
-696 ASWQMTDGL
+696 GSWQMTDGL

-718 DAMTV
+718 DEMTV

-734 AADFTAN
+734 AAEFTAN

-746 DQNFGDLNLMARI
+746 DQNFGDLNLLARI
-759 EYAYQGDT
+759 EYAYQGDI
-767 FYHVVQGGDLDSPNG
+767 FYHVVQGGDLDSVGANG
-782 FGNFEVPAV
+782 TNEVPAK
-791 LFGGLPTSF
+791 LFFGLPTS
-800 GPRDISSYGVETGA
+800 YEKTK
-814 AGSSAD
+814 
-820 YGTLGGTQVD
+820 VD
-830 GYGITNLRVSVGG
+830 GYGITNLRVGIGG

-856 DEEYIAEVIMA
+856 DEEFIAEVIMA

>member
-1 MRSSTPLKRRHQ
+1 
-13 ALATL
+13 
-18 PLTAAVS
+18 
-25 AALSATATLMP
+25 
-36 SVAMAQLEEVVVTAR
+36 LEEVVVTAR

-71 IENMGV
+71 IQNMGV
-77 ERAEDFVYMTPGVT
+77 ERAEDFIYMTPGVT

-117 FAFIVDGILYTNP
+117 FAFIVDGVLYTNP

-193 IAGPLGSDVAG
+193 IAGPLGDDIAG
-204 RLTVTSRKTDGFLEN
+204 RLTVTSRKTDGFLGN
-219 VYLNDDVVNDYEET
+219 IYLNDDVVNDYEET
-233 AVSGRLVFDP
+233 AISGRLVFDP
-243 TDTLSIDTKIRYS
+243 TDTLSIDTKIRFS

-264 FNAAFEI
+264 FNAAFEL

-276 FIDAG
+276 ALDGLQAFGVDPSAASID
-281 GLGDLGVVPT
+281 
-291 AAAINVNDFDFVYSP
+291 VNDFEFVYSP

-318 VSVKIDKQFDSGTL
+318 VSVKVDKQFDTGTL

-343 YFLADGTSGSF
+343 HFLADGTSGAF
-354 GFYNNLAT
+354 GFYDNLGH
-362 CQESA
+362 CQQTA
-367 AARSVFA
+367 AARSIFLGDA
-374 GDGTPMAQPQFNLGG
+374 TAMQQPTFNLDGTAAGRFLP
-389 TPDSWLFGPYTP
+389 PYSP

-415 DISFQLQW
+415 DLSFQLQW

-436 MYFLNIDRRVGVAQL
+436 MYFLNIERRVGVAQL
-451 EDDGRAQLPR
+451 EDDGRANLPR

-476 ETTVLSGFGSINY
+476 ETTVLSGFGSIAY
-489 DITDRMELSFAL
+489 DLTDRMELSVAL
-501 RYDIED
+501 RYDVED
-507 REVSNAVPS
+507 REVQNAVPS
-516 PAEGNV
+516 PADGYF

-527 YCGAFFESGCTLNGV
+527 YCGSFFEGGCTLNGA

-550 PAFIDLDTG
+550 PAFIDLSTG
-559 AVSARVADRSKAF
+559 AVSARVDKRSKEF
-572 DAIQPKLSLSYDL
+572 DALQPKISLTYDL

-616 LVNPDGLPVAP
+616 LVNPDGLPTAP
-627 PEIYDEET
+627 PEIYEEET

-679 RTVES
+679 RTVEG

-712 TVDGEI
+712 TIDGEI

-723 RPYVVGNDVPN
+723 RPYVAGNDVPN
-734 AADFTAN
+734 AAEFTAN

-746 DQNFGDLNLMARI
+746 DQNFGNLNLMARL
-759 EYAYQGDT
+759 EYAYQGDI
-767 FYHVVQGGDLDSPNG
+767 FYHVVQGSDLDVPKSYDFEGLPY
-782 FGNFEVPAV
+782 EVPAT
-791 LFGGLPTSF
+791 LFGGLATSY
-800 GPRDISSYGVETGA
+800 SKTK
-814 AGSSAD
+814 
-820 YGTLGGTQVD
+820 VD
-830 GYGITNLRVSVGG
+830 GYGITNLRVGVGG

-856 DEEYIAEVIMA
+856 DEEFIAEVIMA

>member
-1 MRSSTPLKRRHQ
+1 MSRCTPRNRRRY
-13 ALATL
+13 AMATL
-18 PLTAAVS
+18 PITAAVS
-25 AALSATATLMP
+25 AALSGAALLMP
-36 SVAMAQLEEVVVTAR
+36 SVASAQLEEVVVTAR

-64 TAFTEGQ
+64 TAFTAGQ
-71 IENMGV
+71 IENMGIA
-77 ERAEDFVYMTPGVT
+77 RAEDFVYMTPGVT
-91 FVNTVEVGDSS
+91 FVNSVEVGDSQ
-102 LSIRG
+102 LAIRG

-117 FAFIVDGILYTNP
+117 FAFIVDGVLYTNP

-169 PTQEMEGS
+169 PTQDMEGS

-186 TVYGTAT
+186 TMYGTAT

-233 AVSGRLVFDP
+233 SVSARIVMDP
-243 TDTLSIDTKIRYS
+243 TDTLSIDTKLRYS

-264 FNAAFEI
+264 FNAAFEL

-276 FIDAG
+276 A
-281 GLGDLGVVPT
+281 LEGVTGFGVDNT
-291 AAAINVNDFDFVYSP
+291 AASVDVNDFEWVYSP
-306 NVDPENEQDTLE
+306 NVDPENEQETVE
-318 VSVKIDKQFDSGTL
+318 FSIKVDKQLESGTL

-343 YFLADGTSGSF
+343 YFLADGTSGAF
-354 GFYNNLAT
+354 GFYDALGH
-362 CQESA
+362 CQQSA
-367 AARSVFA
+367 ADRSLFLGDNTA
-374 GDGTPMAQPQFNLGG
+374 MQQPTFNLDGTAAGRFLP
-389 TPDSWLFGPYTP
+389 PYSP

-415 DISFQLQW
+415 DISFQLQY

-476 ETTVLSGFGSINY
+476 ETTVLSGFGSINF
-489 DITDRMELSFAL
+489 DVTDRMELSLAL

-507 REVSNAVPS
+507 REVRNAVPS
-516 PAEGNV
+516 PADGNV
-522 STRID
+522 STNIN
-527 YCGAFFESGCTLNGV
+527 YCSTFFEGGCTLNGV

-550 PAFIDLDTG
+550 PAFIDLSTG
-559 AVSARVADRSKAF
+559 AVSARVADRSEEF
-572 DAIQPKLSLSYDL
+572 DAVQPKVSLTYDL
-585 SENTTLFGS
+585 SDSTTLFGS

-601 GGFNNLGGTEIISLF
+601 GGFNNLGGTETISLF

-627 PEIYDEET
+627 PEVYEEET

-640 VGFRSTLLDGNLQ
+640 VGFRSTLFNGNLQ

-679 RTVES
+679 RTVEG
-684 IDEVTIQGFEVG
+684 IDEVTIQGFEIG
-696 ASWQMTDGL
+696 GSWQMTDGL

-712 TVDGEI
+712 TIDGEI

-723 RPYVVGNDVPN
+723 RPYVAGNEVPN
-734 AADFTAN
+734 APEFTAN
-741 VALTW
+741 LALTW
-746 DQNFGDLNLMARI
+746 DQDFGNLNLLARI
-759 EYAYQGDT
+759 EYAYQGDV
-767 FYHVVQGGDLDSPNG
+767 FYHVVQGGDLDVPKSYDFEGLPY
-782 FGNFEVPAV
+782 EVPAV
-791 LFGGLPTSF
+791 LFGGLGTSF
-800 GPRDISSYGVETGA
+800 SKTK
-814 AGSSAD
+814 
-820 YGTLGGTQVD
+820 VD
-830 GYGITNLRVSVGG
+830 AYGITNLRVGIGSD
-843 ERWRVTAFARNLF
+843 RWRVTAFARNLF
-856 DEEYIAEVIMA
+856 DEEYVGEVIMA
-867 PEFGGAFVTPGAYRT
+867 PEFGGAFVTPGTYRT

>member
-1 MRSSTPLKRRHQ
+1 MSRCTPRNRRRH
-13 ALATL
+13 AMATL
-18 PLTAAVS
+18 PITAAVS
-25 AALSATATLMP
+25 AALSGAALLMP
-36 SVAMAQLEEVVVTAR
+36 SVASAQLEEVVVTAR

-64 TAFTEGQ
+64 TAFTAGQ
-71 IENMGV
+71 IENMGIA
-77 ERAEDFVYMTPGVT
+77 RAEDFVYMTPGVT
-91 FVNTVEVGDSS
+91 FVNSVEVGDSQ
-102 LSIRG
+102 LAIRG

-117 FAFIVDGILYTNP
+117 FAFIVDGVLYTNP

-177 IKVGAAEYG
+177 VKVGAAEYG
-186 TVYGTAT
+186 TMYGTAT

-233 AVSGRLVFDP
+233 SVSARIVMDP
-243 TDTLSIDTKIRYS
+243 TDTLSIDTKLRYS
-256 EVSAASIA
+256 EVSAASIS
-264 FNAAFEI
+264 FNAAFEL

-276 FIDAG
+276 A
-281 GLGDLGVVPT
+281 LEGVTGFGVDNT
-291 AAAINVNDFDFVYSP
+291 AASVDVNEFEWVYSP
-306 NVDPENEQDTLE
+306 NVDPENEQETVE
-318 VSVKIDKQFDSGTL
+318 FSVKVDKQLESGTL

-343 YFLADGTSGSF
+343 YFLADGTSGAF
-354 GFYNNLAT
+354 GFYDALGH
-362 CQESA
+362 CQQSA
-367 AARSVFA
+367 ADRSLFLGDNTA
-374 GDGTPMAQPQFNLGG
+374 MQAPTFNLDGTAAGRFLP
-389 TPDSWLFGPYTP
+389 PYSP

-415 DISFQLQW
+415 DISFQLQY

-476 ETTVLSGFGSINY
+476 ETTVLSGFGSINF
-489 DITDRMELSFAL
+489 DVTDRMELSFAL

-507 REVSNAVPS
+507 REVRNAVPS
-516 PAEGNV
+516 PADGNV
-522 STRID
+522 STNIN
-527 YCGAFFESGCTLNGV
+527 YCSTFFEGGCTLNGA

-550 PAFIDLDTG
+550 PAFIDLSTG
-559 AVSARVADRSKAF
+559 AVSARVADRSEEF
-572 DAIQPKLSLSYDL
+572 DAVQPKISLTYDL
-585 SENTTLFGS
+585 SDSTTLFGS

-601 GGFNNLGGTEIISLF
+601 GGFNNLGGTETISLF

-627 PEIYDEET
+627 PEVYEEET

-640 VGFRSTLLDGNLQ
+640 VGFRSTLFNGNLQ

-679 RTVES
+679 RTVEG
-684 IDEVTIQGFEVG
+684 IDEVTIQGFEIG
-696 ASWQMTDGL
+696 GSWQMTDGL

-712 TVDGEI
+712 TIDGEI

-723 RPYVVGNDVPN
+723 RPYVAGNEVPN
-734 AADFTAN
+734 APEFTAN
-741 VALTW
+741 LALTW
-746 DQNFGDLNLMARI
+746 DQDFGNLNLLARI
-759 EYAYQGDT
+759 EYAYQGDV
-767 FYHVVQGGDLDSPNG
+767 FYHVVQGGDLDVPKSYDFEGLPY
-782 FGNFEVPAV
+782 EVPAV
-791 LFGGLPTSF
+791 LFGGLGTSF
-800 GPRDISSYGVETGA
+800 SKTK
-814 AGSSAD
+814 
-820 YGTLGGTQVD
+820 VD
-830 GYGITNLRVSVGG
+830 AYGITNLRVGIGSD
-843 ERWRVTAFARNLF
+843 RWRVTAFARNLF
-856 DEEYIAEVIMA
+856 DEEYVGEVIMA
-867 PEFGGAFVTPGAYRT
+867 PEFGGAFVTPGTYRT

>member
-1 MRSSTPLKRRHQ
+1 M
-13 ALATL
+13 
-18 PLTAAVS
+18 
-25 AALSATATLMP
+25 
-36 SVAMAQLEEVVVTAR
+36 
-51 ARAESLQDVPATV
+51 
-64 TAFTEGQ
+64 
-71 IENMGV
+71 
-77 ERAEDFVYMTPGVT
+77 
-91 FVNTVEVGDSS
+91 
-102 LSIRG
+102 
-107 INGARDAETN
+107 
-117 FAFIVDGILYTNP
+117 
-130 SAFNRE
+130 
-136 YPDLAQIE
+136 
-144 VLKGPQGAL
+144 
-153 YGRSAAAGA
+153 
-162 VIMSTKR
+162 
-169 PTQEMEGS
+169 
-177 IKVGAAEYG
+177 
-186 TVYGTAT
+186 
-193 IAGPLGSDVAG
+193 
-204 RLTVTSRKTDGFLEN
+204 
-219 VYLNDDVVNDYEET
+219 VNDYEET
-233 AVSGRLVFDP
+233 GVSARLVWDVS
-243 TDTLSIDTKIRYS
+243 DTMTVDTKLRVS
-256 EVSAASIA
+256 EVSSASIA

-276 FIDAG
+276 YLDSF
-281 GLGDLGVVPT
+281 GLRDLGVDVE
-291 AAAINVNDFDFVYSP
+291 AASIDVNDFDFVYSP
-306 NVDPENEQDTLE
+306 NVDPENEQETVEL
-318 VSVKIDKQFDSGTL
+318 SVKIDKQFDSGTL

-343 YFLADGTSGSF
+343 YFLADGTSGAF
-354 GFYNNLAT
+354 GFYNNLDH
-362 CQESA
+362 CQQTA
-367 AARSVFA
+367 AARSVFL
-374 GDGTPMAQPQFNLGG
+374 GDNTPMQQPTFNFAG
-389 TPDSWLFGPYTP
+389 FGDPTTTADDPFFPPYSP

-516 PAEGNV
+516 PADGYV

-527 YCGAFFESGCTLNGV
+527 YCGDFFEGGCTLNGA

-550 PAFIDLDTG
+550 PAFIDLSTG
-559 AVSARVADRSKAF
+559 AVSARVADRSEEF
-572 DAIQPKLSLSYDL
+572 DAIQPKISLSYDL
-585 SENTTLFGS
+585 SDNTTLFGS

-627 PEIYDEET
+627 PEIYEEET

-640 VGFRSTLLDGNLQ
+640 VGFRSTLLNGNLQ

-734 AADFTAN
+734 AAEFTAN

-746 DQNFGDLNLMARI
+746 DQNIGNLNLMARI
-759 EYAYQGDT
+759 EYAYQGDI
-767 FYHVVQGGDLDSPNG
+767 FYHVVQGSDLDVPKSYDFEGLPY
-782 FGNFEVPAV
+782 EVPAM
-791 LFGGLPTSF
+791 LFGGLATSY
-800 GPRDISSYGVETGA
+800 SKTK
-814 AGSSAD
+814 
-820 YGTLGGTQVD
+820 VD
-830 GYGITNLRVSVGG
+830 GYGITNLRVGVGG

-867 PEFGGAFVTPGAYRT
+867 PEFGGAFVTPGTYRT

>member
-1 MRSSTPLKRRHQ
+1 MRSSTPLNRRRQ
-13 ALATL
+13 LLATL
-18 PLTAAVS
+18 PLSAAVS
-25 AALSATATLMP
+25 AALSTSALLLP
-36 SVAMAQLEEVVVTAR
+36 SVASAQLEEVVVTAR

-77 ERAEDFVYMTPGVT
+77 ERAEDFIYMTPGVT

-117 FAFIVDGILYTNP
+117 FAFIVDGVLYTNP

-144 VLKGPQGAL
+144 ILKGPQGAL

-186 TVYGTAT
+186 TMYGTAT

-233 AVSGRLVFDP
+233 AVSGRIVFDP

-264 FNAAFEI
+264 FNAAFEL

-276 FIDAG
+276 A
-281 GLGDLGVVPT
+281 LEGVTGFGVDNT
-291 AAAINVNDFDFVYSP
+291 AASIDVNDFEWVYSP

-318 VSVKIDKQFDSGTL
+318 VSVKVDKEFDTGTL

-343 YFLADGTSGSF
+343 YFLADGTSGAF
-354 GFYNNLAT
+354 GFYDNLGH
-362 CQESA
+362 CQQSA
-367 AARSVFA
+367 AARSLFL
-374 GDGTPMAQPQFNLGG
+374 GDNTPMQQPTFNLDGTAAGRFLP
-389 TPDSWLFGPYTP
+389 PYSP

-489 DITDRMELSFAL
+489 DITDRMELSFAV

-516 PAEGNV
+516 PAEGNF

-527 YCGAFFESGCTLNGV
+527 YCGIFFEGGCTLNGT

-550 PAFIDLDTG
+550 PAFIDLSTG
-559 AVSARVADRSKAF
+559 AVSARVADRSEEF
-572 DAIQPKLSLSYDL
+572 DAIQPKISLSYDL
-585 SENTTLFGS
+585 SDNTTLFGS

-627 PEIYDEET
+627 PEIYEEET

-640 VGFRSTLLDGNLQ
+640 VGFRSTLLNGNLQ

-734 AADFTAN
+734 AAEFTAN
-741 VALTW
+741 LALTW
-746 DQNFGDLNLMARI
+746 DQNFGDLNLMARL
-759 EYAYQGDT
+759 EYAYQGDI
-767 FYHVVQGGDLDSPNG
+767 FYHVVQGSDLDVPKSYDFEGLPY
-782 FGNFEVPAV
+782 EVPAM
-791 LFGGLPTSF
+791 LFGGLATSY
-800 GPRDISSYGVETGA
+800 SKTK
-814 AGSSAD
+814 
-820 YGTLGGTQVD
+820 VD
-830 GYGITNLRVSVGG
+830 GYGITNLRVGVGG

-856 DEEYIAEVIMA
+856 DEEYVAEVIMA

>member
-1 MRSSTPLKRRHQ
+1 MRSCIPTHRRRQ
-13 ALATL
+13 VLATL
-18 PLTAAVS
+18 PITAAVS
-25 AALSATATLMP
+25 AALSTAALLMP
-36 SVAMAQLEEVVVTAR
+36 SVASAQLEEVVVTAR

-64 TAFTEGQ
+64 TAFTAGQ
-71 IENMGV
+71 IANMGV
-77 ERAEDFVYMTPGVT
+77 ERAEDFIYMTPGVT

-117 FAFIVDGILYTNP
+117 FAFIVDGVLYTNP

-169 PTQEMEGS
+169 PTQEFEGS
-177 IKVGAAEYG
+177 VKVGAAEYG

-193 IAGPLGSDVAG
+193 IAGSLGSDTAG
-204 RLTVTSRKTDGFLEN
+204 RLTLTHRATDGFLEN
-219 VYLNDDVVNDYEET
+219 VYLNDDVVNDYSET
-233 AVSGRLVFDP
+233 AMSARIVMDP
-243 TDTLSIDTKIRYS
+243 TDTLSIDAKLRYS

-264 FNAAFEI
+264 FNAAYEVPI
-271 PFFVG
+271 FVG
-276 FIDAG
+276 ALAG
-281 GLGDLGVVPT
+281 LTGFGVDNT
-291 AAAINVNDFDFVYSP
+291 AASIDVNDFEFVYSP
-306 NVDPENEQDTLE
+306 NVDPENEQETVE
-318 VSVKIDKQFDSGTL
+318 FSVKVDKQFDTGTM

-343 YFLADGTSGSF
+343 YFLADGTSGAF
-354 GFYNNLAT
+354 GFYDNLSH

-367 AARSVFA
+367 AARSLFL
-374 GDGTPMAQPQFNLGG
+374 GDNTPMQQPTFNLDGTAAGRFLP
-389 TPDSWLFGPYTP
+389 PYSP

-423 TSDADQRLRWQAG
+423 TSNADQRLRWQAG

-451 EDDGRAQLPR
+451 EDNGSGQLPR
-461 SFVNELTDALVLDDF
+461 SFVNQFTDALVLDDF

-489 DITDRMELSFAL
+489 DITDRMELSVAL
-501 RYDIED
+501 RYDVED
-507 REVSNAVPS
+507 REVTNAVPS
-516 PAEGNV
+516 PADGYV
-522 STRID
+522 STRIN
-527 YCGAFFESGCTLNGV
+527 YCGAFFEGGCTLNGA

-550 PAFIDLDTG
+550 PAFIDLETG
-559 AVSARVADRSKAF
+559 AVSARVDKRSEEF
-572 DAIQPKLSLSYDL
+572 DALQPKISLSYDL
-585 SENTTLFGS
+585 SDNTTLFGS

-627 PEIYDEET
+627 PEIYEEET

-653 LNAAAYHTEVDD
+653 LNAAAFHTEVDD

-705 RLDAGYS
+705 RVDAGYS
-712 TVDGEI
+712 TIDGEI

-723 RPYVVGNDVPN
+723 RPYVAGNDVPN
-734 AADFTAN
+734 AAEFTAN
-741 VALTW
+741 LALTW
-746 DQNFGDLNLMARI
+746 DQNIGNLNLMARI
-759 EYAYQGDT
+759 EYAYQGDIS
-767 FYHVVQGGDLDSPNG
+767 YHVVQGSDLDVPKSYDFEGLPY
-782 FGNFEVPAV
+782 EVPAM
-791 LFGGLPTSF
+791 LFGGIGTSF
-800 GPRDISSYGVETGA
+800 SKTK
-814 AGSSAD
+814 
-820 YGTLGGTQVD
+820 VD
-830 GYGITNLRVSVGG
+830 GYGITNLRVGIGG

-882 AGVEFQWDF
+882 AGVEVQWDF

>member
-1 MRSSTPLKRRHQ
+1 MRSSTPLNRRRQ
-13 ALATL
+13 LLATL
-18 PLTAAVS
+18 PLSAAVS
-25 AALSATATLMP
+25 AALSTSALLLP
-36 SVAMAQLEEVVVTAR
+36 SVVSAQLEEVVVTAR

-77 ERAEDFVYMTPGVT
+77 ARAEDFVYMTPGVT
-91 FVNTVEVGDSS
+91 FVNSVEVGDSQ
-102 LSIRG
+102 LAIRG

-117 FAFIVDGILYTNP
+117 FAFIVDGVLYTNP

-186 TVYGTAT
+186 TMYGTAT

-233 AVSGRLVFDP
+233 AVSGRIVFDP

-256 EVSAASIA
+256 EVSAASIS
-264 FNAAFEI
+264 FNAAFEL

-276 FIDAG
+276 A
-281 GLGDLGVVPT
+281 LEGVTGFGVDNT
-291 AAAINVNDFDFVYSP
+291 AASIDVNDFEWVYSP

-318 VSVKIDKQFDSGTL
+318 VSVKVDKEFDTGTL

-343 YFLADGTSGSF
+343 YFLADGTSGAF
-354 GFYNNLAT
+354 GFYDNLSH
-362 CQESA
+362 CQQTA
-367 AARSVFA
+367 AARSYFF
-374 GDGTPMAQPQFNLGG
+374 GDNTPMQQPTFNLDGTAAGRFLP
-389 TPDSWLFGPYTP
+389 PYSP

-476 ETTVLSGFGSINY
+476 ETTVLSAFGSINY

-516 PAEGNV
+516 PADGYV
-522 STRID
+522 STNIN
-527 YCGAFFESGCTLNGV
+527 YCGTFFEGGCTLNGA

-550 PAFIDLDTG
+550 PAFIDLSTG
-559 AVSARVADRSKAF
+559 AVSARVADRSDEF
-572 DAIQPKLSLSYDL
+572 DAIQPKLSLTYDL
-585 SENTTLFGS
+585 TENTTLFGS

-601 GGFNNLGGTEIISLF
+601 GGFNNLGGTETISLF

-627 PEIYDEET
+627 PEIYEEET

-679 RTVES
+679 RTVEG

-696 ASWQMTDGL
+696 ATWQMTDGL

-712 TVDGEI
+712 TIDGEI

-723 RPYVVGNDVPN
+723 RPYVAGNDVPN
-734 AADFTAN
+734 APEFTAN
-741 VALTW
+741 LALTW
-746 DQNFGDLNLMARI
+746 DQNFGDLNVMARI
-759 EYAYQGDT
+759 EYAYQGDV
-767 FYHVVQGGDLDSPNG
+767 FYHVVQGSDLDVPKSYDFEGLPY
-782 FGNFEVPAV
+782 EVPAV
-791 LFGGLPTSF
+791 LFGGLATSY
-800 GPRDISSYGVETGA
+800 SKTK
-814 AGSSAD
+814 
-820 YGTLGGTQVD
+820 VD
-830 GYGITNLRVSVGG
+830 AYGITNLRVGVGG
-843 ERWRVTAFARNLF
+843 ERWKVTAFARNLF
-856 DEEYIAEVIMA
+856 DEEYVGEVIMA
-867 PEFGGAFVTPGAYRT
+867 PEFGGAFVTPGTYRT

>member
-1 MRSSTPLKRRHQ
+1 M
-13 ALATL
+13 
-18 PLTAAVS
+18 
-25 AALSATATLMP
+25 
-36 SVAMAQLEEVVVTAR
+36 
-51 ARAESLQDVPATV
+51 
-64 TAFTEGQ
+64 
-71 IENMGV
+71 
-77 ERAEDFVYMTPGVT
+77 
-91 FVNTVEVGDSS
+91 
-102 LSIRG
+102 
-107 INGARDAETN
+107 
-117 FAFIVDGILYTNP
+117 
-130 SAFNRE
+130 
-136 YPDLAQIE
+136 
-144 VLKGPQGAL
+144 
-153 YGRSAAAGA
+153 
-162 VIMSTKR
+162 
-169 PTQEMEGS
+169 
-177 IKVGAAEYG
+177 
-186 TVYGTAT
+186 
-193 IAGPLGSDVAG
+193 
-204 RLTVTSRKTDGFLEN
+204 
-219 VYLNDDVVNDYEET
+219 
-233 AVSGRLVFDP
+233 
-243 TDTLSIDTKIRYS
+243 
-256 EVSAASIA
+256 
-264 FNAAFEI
+264 
-271 PFFVG
+271 
-276 FIDAG
+276 
-281 GLGDLGVVPT
+281 
-291 AAAINVNDFDFVYSP
+291 NDFEFVYSP

-318 VSVKIDKQFDSGTL
+318 LSIKVDKQFDTGTL
-332 TAWALYSDQDQ
+332 TAWALYSDQEQ
-343 YFLADGTSGSF
+343 YFLADGTSGAF
-354 GFYNNLAT
+354 GFYDNLSH
-362 CQESA
+362 CQETAVARSLFGGDATPMQQPTFNLDGSA
-367 AARSVFA
+367 AGRFL
-374 GDGTPMAQPQFNLGG
+374 P
-389 TPDSWLFGPYTP
+389 PYSP

-516 PAEGNV
+516 PAEGNF

-527 YCGAFFESGCTLNGV
+527 YCGTFFEGGCTLNGA

-550 PAFIDLDTG
+550 PAFIDLSTG
-559 AVSARVADRSKAF
+559 AVSARVADRSEEF
-572 DAIQPKLSLSYDL
+572 DAIQPKISLSYDL

-627 PEIYDEET
+627 PEIYEEET

-640 VGFRSTLLDGNLQ
+640 VGFRSTLLNGNLQ

-734 AADFTAN
+734 AAEFTAN

-759 EYAYQGDT
+759 EYAYQGDI
-767 FYHVVQGGDLDSPNG
+767 FYHVVQGSDLDVPKSYDFEGLPY
-782 FGNFEVPAV
+782 EVPAM
-791 LFGGLPTSF
+791 LFGGLATSY
-800 GPRDISSYGVETGA
+800 SKTK
-814 AGSSAD
+814 
-820 YGTLGGTQVD
+820 VD
-830 GYGITNLRVSVGG
+830 GYGITNLRVGVGG

>member
-1 MRSSTPLKRRHQ
+1 MSRCTPRNRRRH
-13 ALATL
+13 AMATL
-18 PLTAAVS
+18 PITAAVS
-25 AALSATATLMP
+25 TALSGAALLMP
-36 SVAMAQLEEVVVTAR
+36 SVASAQLEEVVVTAR

-64 TAFTEGQ
+64 TAFTAGQ

-77 ERAEDFVYMTPGVT
+77 ARAEDFVYMTPGVT
-91 FVNTVEVGDSS
+91 FVNSVEVGDSQ
-102 LSIRG
+102 LAIRG

-117 FAFIVDGILYTNP
+117 FAFIVDGVLYTNP

-169 PTQEMEGS
+169 PTQEREGS
-177 IKVGAAEYG
+177 IKIGAAEYG
-186 TVYGTAT
+186 TMYGTAT

-219 VYLNDDVVNDYEET
+219 VYLNDDVVNNYEET
-233 AVSGRLVFDP
+233 AVSARIVMDP
-243 TDTLSIDTKIRYS
+243 TDTLSIDTKLRYS

-264 FNAAFEI
+264 FNAAFEL

-276 FIDAG
+276 A
-281 GLGDLGVVPT
+281 LEGVTGFGVDNT
-291 AAAINVNDFDFVYSP
+291 AASIDVNDFEWVYSP
-306 NVDPENEQDTLE
+306 NVDPENEQETVE
-318 VSVKIDKQFDSGTL
+318 FSIKIDKQFESGTL

-343 YFLADGTSGSF
+343 YFLADGTSGAF
-354 GFYNNLAT
+354 GFYDALGH
-362 CQESA
+362 CQQSA
-367 AARSVFA
+367 AERSLFLGDNTA
-374 GDGTPMAQPQFNLGG
+374 MQQPTFNLDGTAAGRFLP
-389 TPDSWLFGPYTP
+389 PYSP

-451 EDDGRAQLPR
+451 EDDGRAELPR
-461 SFVNELTDALVLDDF
+461 SFINELTDALVLDDF

-489 DITDRMELSFAL
+489 DITDRMELSLAL

-507 REVSNAVPS
+507 REVRNAVPS
-516 PAEGNV
+516 PADGYV
-522 STRID
+522 STNIN
-527 YCGAFFESGCTLNGV
+527 YCGQFFEGGCTLNGA

-550 PAFIDLDTG
+550 PAFIDLESG
-559 AVSARVADRSKAF
+559 AVSARVADRSEEF
-572 DAIQPKLSLSYDL
+572 DAIQPKISLTYDL
-585 SENTTLFGS
+585 SDSTTLFGS

-601 GGFNNLGGTEIISLF
+601 GGFNNLGGTETIRLF

-627 PEIYDEET
+627 PEIYEEET

-640 VGFRSTLLDGNLQ
+640 VGFRSTLFNGNLQ

-679 RTVES
+679 RTVEG
-684 IDEVTIQGFEVG
+684 IDEVTIQGFEIG
-696 ASWQMTDGL
+696 GSWQMTDGL

-712 TVDGEI
+712 TIDGEI

-723 RPYVVGNDVPN
+723 RPYVAGNDVPN
-734 AADFTAN
+734 APEFTAN

-746 DQNFGDLNLMARI
+746 DQDFGNLNLLARI
-759 EYAYQGDT
+759 EYAYQGDV
-767 FYHVVQGGDLDSPNG
+767 FYHVVQGGDLDVPKSYDFEGLPY
-782 FGNFEVPAV
+782 EVPAV
-791 LFGGLPTSF
+791 LFGGLATSY
-800 GPRDISSYGVETGA
+800 SKTK
-814 AGSSAD
+814 
-820 YGTLGGTQVD
+820 VD
-830 GYGITNLRVSVGG
+830 AYGITNLRVGIGSD
-843 ERWRVTAFARNLF
+843 RWRITAFARNLF
-856 DEEYIAEVIMA
+856 DEEYVGEVIMA
-867 PEFGGAFVTPGAYRT
+867 PEFGGAFVTPGTYRT

>member
-1 MRSSTPLKRRHQ
+1 MRSFTPLKRRDK

-25 AALSATATLMP
+25 AAISATATLMP

-276 FIDAG
+276 A
-281 GLGDLGVVPT
+281 LQPVADLGVGIDNT
-291 AAAINVNDFDFVYSP
+291 AASIDVNDFNFVYSP

-318 VSVKIDKQFDSGTL
+318 VSVKVDKQFDSGTL

-343 YFLADGTSGSF
+343 YFLADGTSGAF
-354 GFYNNLAT
+354 GFYNNLDH
-362 CQESA
+362 CQETA
-367 AARSVFA
+367 VARSIFL
-374 GDGTPMAQPQFNLGG
+374 GDGTPMQAPTFNLAGFS
-389 TPDSWLFGPYTP
+389 PDGDPFFPPYSP

-516 PAEGNV
+516 PADGYV

-527 YCGAFFESGCTLNGV
+527 YCGAFFEGGCTLNGA

-550 PAFIDLDTG
+550 PAFIDLSTG
-559 AVSARVADRSKAF
+559 EVNARVADRSEEF
-572 DAIQPKLSLSYDL
+572 DAIQPKVSLTYDL
-585 SENTTLFGS
+585 SDNTTLFGS

-601 GGFNNLGGTEIISLF
+601 GGFNNLGGTETISLF

-627 PEIYDEET
+627 PEIYEEET

-640 VGFRSTLLDGNLQ
+640 VGFRTTLMNGNLQ
-653 LNAAAYHTEVDD
+653 LNGAAYHTEVED

-679 RTVES
+679 RTVEG
-684 IDEVTIQGFEVG
+684 IDEVTIQGFELG
-696 ASWQMTDGL
+696 GSWQMTDGL

-718 DAMTV
+718 DEMTV

-734 AADFTAN
+734 AAEFTAN

-746 DQNFGDLNLMARI
+746 DQNFGDLNLLARI
-759 EYAYQGDT
+759 EYAYQGDI
-767 FYHVVQGGDLDSPNG
+767 FYHVVQGGDLDSVGANG
-782 FGNFEVPAV
+782 TNEVPAK
-791 LFGGLPTSF
+791 LFFGLPTS
-800 GPRDISSYGVETGA
+800 YEKTK
-814 AGSSAD
+814 
-820 YGTLGGTQVD
+820 VD
-830 GYGITNLRVSVGG
+830 GYGITNLRVGIGG

-856 DEEYIAEVIMA
+856 DEEFIAEVIMA

>member
-1 MRSSTPLKRRHQ
+1 MSNSPLRRCRQ
-13 ALATL
+13 SFAAL
-18 PLTAAVS
+18 PLTAAIS
-25 AALSATATLMP
+25 AAVSTGAALIPSTA
-36 SVAMAQLEEVVVTAR
+36 VAQLEEVVVTAR
-51 ARAESLQDVPATV
+51 ARSESLQDVPATV

-77 ERAEDFVYMTPGVT
+77 QRAEDFIYMTPGVT

-117 FAFIVDGILYTNP
+117 FAFIVDGVLYTNP

-186 TVYGTAT
+186 TYYGTAT

-204 RLTVTSRKTDGFLEN
+204 RLTVTHRKTDGFLEN
-219 VYLNDDVVNDYEET
+219 IYLNDDVVNDYKET
-233 AVSGRLVFDP
+233 AISTRLVFDP
-243 TDTLSIDTKIRYS
+243 SDTLSIDTKLRYS
-256 EVSAASIA
+256 DVSAASIA
-264 FNAAFEI
+264 FNAAFEL

-276 FIDAG
+276 ALSGLNGFAAPDYDSAGASID
-281 GLGDLGVVPT
+281 
-291 AAAINVNDFDFVYSP
+291 VNDFKYVYGP
-306 NVDPENEQDTLE
+306 NIDPENEQETVEL
-318 VSVKIDKQFDSGTL
+318 SVKIDKQFDSGTL

-343 YFLADGTSGSF
+343 YFLADGTSGAFFFYF
-354 GFYNNLAT
+354 GEQHCVDSTNAT
-362 CQESA
+362 VGVPMQ
-367 AARSVFA
+367 
-374 GDGTPMAQPQFNLGG
+374 TPTFNLG
-389 TPDSWLFGPYTP
+389 FVGPGQSPFLPPYSS

-415 DISFQLQW
+415 DMSFQVQW
-423 TSDADQRLRWQAG
+423 TSNADQRLRWQAG
-436 MYFLNIDRRVGVAQL
+436 MYYLDIDRRVGVAQL

-476 ETTVLSGFGSINY
+476 ETTVLSGFGAISY
-489 DITDRMELSFAL
+489 DVTDRLELSVAL
-501 RYDIED
+501 RYDVED

-516 PAEGNV
+516 PADGYV
-522 STRID
+522 SDRID
-527 YCGAFFESGCTLNGV
+527 YCGAFFEGGCTLNGT

-550 PAFIDLDTG
+550 PAFIDLETG
-559 AVSARVADRSKAF
+559 AVSPRVNDRSAEF
-572 DAIQPKLSLSYDL
+572 DALQPKISLTYDL
-585 SENTTLFGS
+585 SDSTTLFGS

-627 PEIYDEET
+627 PEIYEEET

-640 VGFRSTLLDGNLQ
+640 VGFRSTLLNGNLQ
-653 LNAAAYHTEVDD
+653 LNGAAYHTEVDD

-684 IDEVTIQGFEVG
+684 IDEVTVQGFEIG
-696 ASWQMTDGL
+696 ASWQLTDRL

-712 TVDGEI
+712 SIDGEI

-723 RPYVVGNDVPN
+723 RPYVAGNDVP
-734 AADFTAN
+734 TH
-741 VALTW
+741 
-746 DQNFGDLNLMARI
+746 R
-759 EYAYQGDT
+759 
-767 FYHVVQGGDLDSPNG
+767 SS
-782 FGNFEVPAV
+782 
-791 LFGGLPTSF
+791 LPTLLSH
-800 GPRDISSYGVETGA
+800 
-814 AGSSAD
+814 
-820 YGTLGGTQVD
+820 
-830 GYGITNLRVSVGG
+830 GIRILV
-843 ERWRVTAFARNLF
+843 A
-856 DEEYIAEVIMA
+856 
-867 PEFGGAFVTPGAYRT
+867 
-882 AGVEFQWDF
+882 

>member
-1 MRSSTPLKRRHQ
+1 MRSFTPLKRRHK

-25 AALSATATLMP
+25 AAISATATLMP

-77 ERAEDFVYMTPGVT
+77 ARAEDFVYMTPGVT
-91 FVNTVEVGDSS
+91 FVNSVEVGDSQ
-102 LSIRG
+102 LAIRG

-186 TVYGTAT
+186 TMYGTAT

-233 AVSGRLVFDP
+233 AVSGRIVFDP

-256 EVSAASIA
+256 EVSAASIS
-264 FNAAFEI
+264 FNAAFEL

-276 FIDAG
+276 A
-281 GLGDLGVVPT
+281 LEGVTGFGVDNT
-291 AAAINVNDFDFVYSP
+291 AASIDVNDFEWVYSP

-318 VSVKIDKQFDSGTL
+318 VSVKVDKQFDSGTL

-343 YFLADGTSGSF
+343 YFLADGTSGAF
-354 GFYNNLAT
+354 GFYDNLGH
-362 CQESA
+362 CQQSA
-367 AARSVFA
+367 AARSLFA
-374 GDGTPMAQPQFNLGG
+374 GDNTPMQQPTFNLDG
-389 TPDSWLFGPYTP
+389 TAAGRFLPPYSP

-516 PAEGNV
+516 PADGYV
-522 STRID
+522 STNIN
-527 YCGAFFESGCTLNGV
+527 YCGTFFEGGCTLNGA

-550 PAFIDLDTG
+550 PAFIDLSTG
-559 AVSARVADRSKAF
+559 AVSARVADRSEEF
-572 DAIQPKLSLSYDL
+572 DAIQPKVSLTYDL

-601 GGFNNLGGTEIISLF
+601 GGFNNLGGTETISLF

-627 PEIYDEET
+627 PEIYEEET

-679 RTVES
+679 RTVEG

-712 TVDGEI
+712 TIDGEI

-723 RPYVVGNDVPN
+723 RPYVAGNDVPN
-734 AADFTAN
+734 APEFTAN
-741 VALTW
+741 LALTW
-746 DQNFGDLNLMARI
+746 DQNFGDLNVMARI
-759 EYAYQGDT
+759 EYAYQGDV
-767 FYHVVQGGDLDSPNG
+767 FYHVVQGSDLDVPKSYDFEGLPY
-782 FGNFEVPAV
+782 EVPAV
-791 LFGGLPTSF
+791 LFGGLATSY
-800 GPRDISSYGVETGA
+800 SKTK
-814 AGSSAD
+814 
-820 YGTLGGTQVD
+820 VD
-830 GYGITNLRVSVGG
+830 AYGITNLRVGIGG
-843 ERWRVTAFARNLF
+843 ERWKVTAFARNLF
-856 DEEYIAEVIMA
+856 DEEYVGEVIMA
-867 PEFGGAFVTPGAYRT
+867 PEFGGAFVTPGTYRT

>member
-1 MRSSTPLKRRHQ
+1 MRSCTQTHRRRQ
-13 ALATL
+13 VLATL

-25 AALSATATLMP
+25 AALSTAALLMP
-36 SVAMAQLEEVVVTAR
+36 SVASAQLEEVVVTAR

-71 IENMGV
+71 IANMGV
-77 ERAEDFVYMTPGVT
+77 ERAEDFIYMTPGVT

-117 FAFIVDGILYTNP
+117 FAFIVDGVLYTNP

-169 PTQEMEGS
+169 PTQEFEGS
-177 IKVGAAEYG
+177 VKVGAAEYG
-186 TVYGTAT
+186 TYYGTAT
-193 IAGPLGSDVAG
+193 VAGSLGSDTAG
-204 RLTVTSRKTDGFLEN
+204 RLTVTHRSTDGFLEN

-233 AVSGRLVFDP
+233 AISARIAMDP
-243 TDTLSIDTKIRYS
+243 TDTLSIDAKLRYS

-276 FIDAG
+276 ALAG
-281 GLGDLGVVPT
+281 LNDVVPGYD
-291 AAAINVNDFDFVYSP
+291 ARGAAIDVNEFEWVYSP
-306 NVDPENEQDTLE
+306 NVDPENEQETLE
-318 VSVKIDKQFDSGTL
+318 LSVKIDKQFESGTL
-332 TAWALYSDQDQ
+332 TAWALFSDQEQ
-343 YFLADGTSGSF
+343 YFLADGTSAAF
-354 GFYNNLAT
+354 NFYDGLDH
-362 CQESA
+362 CQQSA
-367 AARSVFA
+367 VQRSLFL
-374 GDGTPMAQPQFNLGG
+374 GDFTPMQTPTYNLDGQPF
-389 TPDSWLFGPYTP
+389 PSRFFPPYSP

-415 DISFQLQW
+415 DLSFQLQW

-451 EDDGRAQLPR
+451 EDDGSGQLPR
-461 SFVNELTDALVLDDF
+461 SFVNQFTDALVLDDF
-476 ETTVLSGFGSINY
+476 DTTVLSGFGSISY
-489 DITDRMELSFAL
+489 DMTDRLELSVAL
-501 RYDIED
+501 RYDVED
-507 REVSNAVPS
+507 REVTNAVPS
-516 PAEGNV
+516 PADGYL

-527 YCGAFFESGCTLNGV
+527 YCGAIWGGCTLNGA

-550 PAFIDLDTG
+550 PAFIDIDTG
-559 AVSARVADRSKAF
+559 AVSARVDKRSAEF
-572 DAIQPKLSLSYDL
+572 DALQPKISLSYDL
-585 SENTTLFGS
+585 SDNTTLFGS

-627 PEIYDEET
+627 PEIYEEET

-684 IDEVTIQGFEVG
+684 IDEVTIKGFELG
-696 ASWQMTDGL
+696 ASWQITDAL
-705 RLDAGYS
+705 RVDAGYS
-712 TVDGEI
+712 TIDGEI

-723 RPYVVGNDVPN
+723 RPYVAGNDVPN
-734 AADFTAN
+734 AAEFTAN
-741 VALTW
+741 LALTW
-746 DQNFGDLNLMARI
+746 DQNIGNLNLMARL
-759 EYAYQGDT
+759 EYAYQGDIY
-767 FYHVVQGGDLDSPNG
+767 YHVVQGGDLDSPNG
-782 FGNFEVPAV
+782 FGNYEVPAT
-791 LFGGLPTSF
+791 LFFGLPTSY
-800 GPRDISSYGVETGA
+800 GPRDVGSYGAETG
-814 AGSSAD
+814 GAD
-820 YGTLGGTQVD
+820 FGTLGGTRVD
-830 GYGITNLRVSVGG
+830 GYGITNLRIGIGG

-856 DEEYIAEVIMA
+856 DEEYTAEVIMA

-882 AGVEFQWDF
+882 AGVEVQWDF

>member
-1 MRSSTPLKRRHQ
+1 MRSTPLSRRRQ

-25 AALSATATLMP
+25 AALSTSALLLPSTA
-36 SVAMAQLEEVVVTAR
+36 SAQLEEVVVTAR

-71 IENMGV
+71 IQNMGV
-77 ERAEDFVYMTPGVT
+77 ERAEDFIYMTPGVT

-117 FAFIVDGILYTNP
+117 FAFIVDGVLYTNP

-193 IAGPLGSDVAG
+193 IAGPLGDDIAG

-219 VYLNDDVVNDYEET
+219 IYLNDDVVNDYEET
-233 AVSGRLVFDP
+233 AISGRLVFDP
-243 TDTLSIDTKIRYS
+243 TDTLSIDTKIRFS

-264 FNAAFEI
+264 FNAAFEL

-276 FIDAG
+276 ALDGLQAFGVDPSAASID
-281 GLGDLGVVPT
+281 
-291 AAAINVNDFDFVYSP
+291 VNDFEFVYSP

-318 VSVKIDKQFDSGTL
+318 VSVKVDKQFDTGTL

-343 YFLADGTSGSF
+343 HFLADGTSGAF
-354 GFYNNLAT
+354 GFYDNLGH
-362 CQESA
+362 CQQTA
-367 AARSVFA
+367 AARSIFLGDA
-374 GDGTPMAQPQFNLGG
+374 TAMQQPTFNLDGTAAGRFLP
-389 TPDSWLFGPYTP
+389 PYSP

-415 DISFQLQW
+415 DLSFQLQW

-436 MYFLNIDRRVGVAQL
+436 MYFLNIERRVGVAQL
-451 EDDGRAQLPR
+451 EDDGRANLPR

-476 ETTVLSGFGSINY
+476 ETTVLSGFGSIAY
-489 DITDRMELSFAL
+489 DLTDRMELSVAL
-501 RYDIED
+501 RYDVED
-507 REVSNAVPS
+507 REVQNAVPS
-516 PAEGNV
+516 PADGYF

-527 YCGAFFESGCTLNGV
+527 YCGSFFEGGCTLNGA

-550 PAFIDLDTG
+550 PAFIDLSTG
-559 AVSARVADRSKAF
+559 AVSARVDKRSKEF
-572 DAIQPKLSLSYDL
+572 DALQPKISLTYDL

-616 LVNPDGLPVAP
+616 LVNPDGLPTAP
-627 PEIYDEET
+627 PEIYEEET

-679 RTVES
+679 RTVEG

-712 TVDGEI
+712 TIDGEI

-723 RPYVVGNDVPN
+723 RPYVAGNDVPN
-734 AADFTAN
+734 AAEFTAN

-746 DQNFGDLNLMARI
+746 DQNFGNLNLMARL
-759 EYAYQGDT
+759 EYAYQGDI
-767 FYHVVQGGDLDSPNG
+767 FYHVVQGSDLDVPKSYDFEGLPY
-782 FGNFEVPAV
+782 EVPAT
-791 LFGGLPTSF
+791 LFGGLATSY
-800 GPRDISSYGVETGA
+800 SKTK
-814 AGSSAD
+814 
-820 YGTLGGTQVD
+820 VD
-830 GYGITNLRVSVGG
+830 GYGITNLRVGVGG
-843 ERWRVTAFARNLF
+843 DRWRVTAFARNLF
-856 DEEYIAEVIMA
+856 DEEFIAEVIMA

>member
-1 MRSSTPLKRRHQ
+1 MRSCTPLYRRRQ
-13 ALATL
+13 ALAPL

-25 AALSATATLMP
+25 AALSSAALLMP
-36 SVAMAQLEEVVVTAR
+36 SVASAQLEEVVVTAR

-71 IENMGV
+71 IANMGV

-117 FAFIVDGILYTNP
+117 FAFIVDGVLYTNP

-136 YPDLAQIE
+136 YPDLTQIE

-162 VIMSTKR
+162 VIMSTRR
-169 PTQEMEGS
+169 PTQEFEGS
-177 IKVGAAEYG
+177 VKVGGAEYG
-186 TVYGTAT
+186 TYYGTAT
-193 IAGPLGSDVAG
+193 IAGSLGSDTAG
-204 RLTVTSRKTDGFLEN
+204 RLTVTHRKTDGFLEN
-219 VYLNDDVVNDYEET
+219 VYLQDDGVNDYEET
-233 AVSGRLVFDP
+233 ALSARIVMDP
-243 TDTLSIDTKIRYS
+243 TDTLSIDTKLRYS
-256 EVSAASIA
+256 SVSAASIA
-264 FNAAFEI
+264 FNAAYEVPI
-271 PFFVG
+271 FVG
-276 FIDAG
+276 ALEG
-281 GLGDLGVVPT
+281 LTGLGVDNT
-291 AAAINVNDFDFVYSP
+291 AASIDVNDFEFVYSP

-318 VSVKIDKQFDSGTL
+318 LSIKVDKQFDTGTL
-332 TAWALYSDQDQ
+332 TAWALYSDQEQ
-343 YFLADGTSGSF
+343 YFLADGTSGAF
-354 GFYNNLAT
+354 GFYDNLSH
-362 CQESA
+362 CQETAVARSLFGGDATPMQQPTFNLDGSA
-367 AARSVFA
+367 AARFL
-374 GDGTPMAQPQFNLGG
+374 P
-389 TPDSWLFGPYTP
+389 PYSP

-451 EDDGRAQLPR
+451 EDNGTGQLPR
-461 SFVNELTDALVLDDF
+461 SFVNEYTDALVLDDF
-476 ETTVLSGFGSINY
+476 ETTVLSGFGSISY
-489 DITDRMELSFAL
+489 DMTDRLELSVAL
-501 RYDIED
+501 RYDVED
-507 REVSNAVPS
+507 REVTNADPS
-516 PAEGNV
+516 PADGYI

-527 YCGAFFESGCTLNGV
+527 YCGDFFEGGCTLNGA

-550 PAFIDLDTG
+550 PAFIDLETG
-559 AVSARVADRSKAF
+559 AVSARVDKRSKEF
-572 DAIQPKLSLSYDL
+572 DALQPKISLTYDL

-684 IDEVTIQGFEVG
+684 IDEVTLQGFELG
-696 ASWQMTDGL
+696 ASWQMTDSL
-705 RLDAGYS
+705 RVDAGYS
-712 TVDGEI
+712 TIDGEI

-723 RPYVVGNDVPN
+723 RPYVAGNDVPN
-734 AADFTAN
+734 AAEFTAN
-741 VALTW
+741 LALTW
-746 DQNFGDLNLMARI
+746 DQNIGNLNLLARL
-759 EYAYQGDT
+759 EYAYQGDIS
-767 FYHVVQGGDLDSPNG
+767 YHVVQGSDLDVPKSYDFEGLPY
-782 FGNFEVPAV
+782 EVPAM
-791 LFGGLPTSF
+791 LFGGIATSY
-800 GPRDISSYGVETGA
+800 SKTK
-814 AGSSAD
+814 
-820 YGTLGGTQVD
+820 VD
-830 GYGITNLRVSVGG
+830 GYGITNLRVGIGG
-843 ERWRVTAFARNLF
+843 ENWRVTAFARNLF

-882 AGVEFQWDF
+882 AGVEVQWDF